1 MRGGSGFDS
10 SLARCQFAVARIT
23 SEKRID
29 FAARFVEQF
38 LADVEI
44 DLADLFARWFFDRE
58 LAGERLDAEERLL
71 GGGGDGFGLEIAE
84 RNLVD
89 TFGTFGNCFFNGLFL
104 RQLNRFFYFFDDL
117 RLGNLGEV

>member
-1 MRGGSGFDS
+1 MRSGSRFDS

-29 FAARFVEQF
+29 FAARFVEQL

-71 GGGGDGFGLEIAE
+71 GGRGDWLRFEIAE

-89 TFGTFGNCFFNGLFL
+89 TFGTFSTCFF
-104 RQLNRFFYFFDDL
+104 
-117 RLGNLGEV
+117 

>member
-1 MRGGSGFDS
+1 MRSGSRFDS

-23 SEKRID
+23 SEKRVD
-29 FAARFVEQF
+29 FAARFIEQL

-71 GGGGDGFGLEIAE
+71 GGGGDGLGLEIAE

-89 TFGTFGNCFFNGLFL
+89 TYCFFNGLFL
-104 RQLNRFFYFFDDL
+104 RQRNRFFDFFD
-117 RLGNLGEV
+117 E